1 MKTRFSAKQFQKC
14 HAAKPAKNEHCL
26 QRALVNWCKGIGKA
40 VIKGPFFAIPNGGGR
55 DLIQGARLKA
65 EGVLPGA
72 PDLVFCGPGGA
83 VLWLEL
89 KNGTSGKVSEVQAE
103 LHEDLYHCG
112 HRVVIARTLAESIQ
126 AITEFY
132 GARA

>member
-1 MKTRFSAKQFQKC
+1 MKTRFSAKQFQQR
-14 HAAKPAKNEHCL
+14 HARKPAKNEHCL

-40 VIKGPFFAIPNGGGR
+40 FIKGPFFAIPNGGGR

-65 EGVLPGA
+65 EGVRPGA
-72 PDLVFCGPGGA
+72 PDLVFCGPSGS

-89 KNGTSGKVSEVQAE
+89 KNGTSGKVSDAQAE

-112 HRVVIARTLAESIQ
+112 HTVVVSRSLTEAID
-126 AITEFY
+126 AITDFY
-132 GARA
+132 GSRA